1 MDKCVLI
8 IDDQI
13 GIRILLEE
21 IIKSE
26 GYRVCSFES
35 AEKALDS
42 IDRKKPSLIITDFW
56 LPIMNGAELIGHLEG
71 EDIYIPT
78 IVMSGLPE
86 EAKEK
91 TTHLKSIHHILAK
104 PFNVTQVKQII
115 NTMFMEEKQ

>member
-26 GYRVCSFES
+26 GHPVFSFES
-35 AEKALDS
+35 VEEALES

-56 LPIMNGAELIGHLEG
+56 LPIMNGAELISRLE
-71 EDIYIPT
+71 EQDIYIPT

-91 TTHLKSIHHILAK
+91 TAHLQSVHKILAK
-104 PFNVTQVKQII
+104 PFNVTQVKQLISE
-115 NTMFMEEKQ
+115 ML